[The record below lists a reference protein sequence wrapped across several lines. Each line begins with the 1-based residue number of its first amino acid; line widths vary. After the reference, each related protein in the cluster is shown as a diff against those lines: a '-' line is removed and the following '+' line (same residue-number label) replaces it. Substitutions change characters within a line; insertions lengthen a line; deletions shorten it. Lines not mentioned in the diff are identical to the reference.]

1 MDMSK
6 KVLKQICIQY
16 SNVQERMRE
25 IMGGQIL
32 EYEAK
37 TIYRNG
43 REDGEKQGIK
53 QGANQKL
60 AEQIRKKLAK
70 GQNVDQIAD
79 ALEESVETIQ
89 QLIKG
94 YKLI

>member
-25 IMGGQIL
+25 VMGGQIL

-43 REDGEKQGIK
+43 RKDGEK

-89 QLIKG
+89 QLIKE